1 MQKHLA
7 KHIPDVFNFVLFIL
21 NFGKQQKSFGIEL
34 RNQSQETWEYE
45 TFMSHKFAS
54 IEING
59 NMILLTLTIPI
70 PESEIDS
77 LSIVI
82 HDVDSDR
89 NKTTYKKR
97 LKNITYE

>member
-1 MQKHLA
+1 
-7 KHIPDVFNFVLFIL
+7 
-21 NFGKQQKSFGIEL
+21 
-34 RNQSQETWEYE
+34 
-45 TFMSHKFAS
+45 MSHKFAS